1 MTSASGGAHG
11 PQVPIAVDPETGIWT
26 TDKLPMIYLPR
37 HFFVN
42 NHTAVEAALGQEA
55 YARILYDAGYK
66 SAWQW
71 CEKEAVTHGLSGID
85 VFRHYIKRISQRGWG
100 QFTVEH
106 VDERTGAAQVR
117 LDHSI
122 FVCEEGK
129 AGRRICYMFA
139 GWFPGSLEWAGRNLG
154 RNWKLAS
161 TERQCGAEG
170 AHSHCLFEIA
180 PAD

>member
-1 MTSASGGAHG
+1 MNGHG
-11 PQVPIAVDPETGIWT
+11 PQVPIVVDPETGIWT

-42 NHTAVEAALGQEA
+42 NHTAVEAALGREA
-55 YARILYDAGYK
+55 YARMLYEPGYK

-85 VFRHYIKRISQRGWG
+85 VFRHYMKRLSQRGWG
-100 QFTVEH
+100 QFSIEY
-106 VDERTGAAQVR
+106 VDERSGAARVR
-117 LDHSI
+117 LDHSV
-122 FVCEEGK
+122 FVCEQGK
-129 AGRRICYMFA
+129 VGRPVCYMFA

-154 RNWKLAS
+154 LDWKLAS
-161 TERQCGAEG
+161 SERQCAAEG

-180 PAD
+180 PTG